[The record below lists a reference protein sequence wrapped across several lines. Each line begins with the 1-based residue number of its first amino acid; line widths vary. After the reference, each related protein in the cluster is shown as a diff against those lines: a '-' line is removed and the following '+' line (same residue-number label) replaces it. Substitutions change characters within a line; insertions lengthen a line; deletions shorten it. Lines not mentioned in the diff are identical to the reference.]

1 MEQKLYR
8 MLGVE
13 LYCKFIIKVKKRFD
27 KWRGRQETD
36 NYFLKDYSY
45 EGIVYLK
52 NQLIKN
58 GKIHMVGVLVCF
70 PCLFLGDRIWIQLI
84 ALLVLLHNLYCVMIQ
99 RYHLIRINA
108 LLERR
113 KIRGKSSLY

>member
-13 LYCKFIIKVKKRFD
+13 LYCKFIIKVKKKFD

-52 NQLIKN
+52 
-58 GKIHMVGVLVCF
+58 HHF
-70 PCLFLGDRIWIQLI
+70 TSF
-84 ALLVLLHNLYCVMIQ
+84 
-99 RYHLIRINA
+99 
-108 LLERR
+108 
-113 KIRGKSSLY
+113 